1 MEIFLI
7 VLAVIFAL
15 VGLAGCIVP
24 GLPGPP
30 LNFIALLFIQAAFA
44 PFETSFLVIWGIV
57 TVVVVV
63 LDYYVPVYISKK
75 FGATRQGIIGSII
88 GLVIGIIFTP
98 IGMIAGLIIGA
109 IVGDMVAG
117 KSLNQAL
124 RSGFGSALGT
134 LFSTGFKLI
143 VSGILT
149 YYVIKEIVIRYT

>member
-7 VLAVIFAL
+7 VLAIIFAL

-30 LNFIALLFIQAAFA
+30 LNFISLLFIQGAFA

-57 TVVVVV
+57 TVLVVI
-63 LDYYVPVYISKK
+63 LDYYIPIWVSKK
-75 FGATRQGIIGSII
+75 YGATRQGIIGSII

-117 KSLNQAL
+117 KSLTHAL

-143 VSGILT
+143 VSGVLT
-149 YYVIKEIVIRYT
+149 FYVINEIIVHYT